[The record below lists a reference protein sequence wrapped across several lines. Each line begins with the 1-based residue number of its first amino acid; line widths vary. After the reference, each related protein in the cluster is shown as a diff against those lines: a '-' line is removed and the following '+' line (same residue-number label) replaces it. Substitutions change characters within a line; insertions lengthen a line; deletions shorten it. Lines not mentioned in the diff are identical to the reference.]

1 MIKFRRAVFSTVVES
16 KTLNTP
22 YRDFNPTFE
31 NFEIIRGLTL
41 LGQEVNPCEFGEIIN
56 KTYEILSSFKRV
68 YPKGTIYI

>member
-16 KTLNTP
+16 KTL
-22 YRDFNPTFE
+22 NPTFE